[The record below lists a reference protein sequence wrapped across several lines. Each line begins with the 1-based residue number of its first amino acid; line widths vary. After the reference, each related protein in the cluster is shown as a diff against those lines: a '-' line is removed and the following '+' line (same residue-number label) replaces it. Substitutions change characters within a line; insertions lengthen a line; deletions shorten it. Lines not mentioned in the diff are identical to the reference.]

1 MKNQEKKSNMEIKQ
15 EVKFDRRT
23 GIGGSDATRL
33 YEGDWY
39 QLWSE
44 KVGETPPVD
53 LSDVLP
59 VQMGIHT
66 EPFNISW
73 YEKQTGNKVTNQQE
87 FLTHPKYDYMY
98 AHIDGIV
105 QSNYKE
111 VKNGFEG
118 TKEGIL
124 ECKHTNA
131 FSNPQ
136 KCLDK
141 YIAQIQHYMM
151 VSGFNKAYMS
161 VFFGNMKYDI
171 IEVEANE
178 NFQRKLIAA
187 EVLFWYYVKNKKAPP
202 DNVSWETFKIVG
214 EQLDGKHKVLV
225 PLLSRI

>member
-1 MKNQEKKSNMEIKQ
+1 MKKQEKKSNMEIKQ
-15 EVKFDRRT
+15 EIKFDRRT

-44 KVGETPPVD
+44 PAD

-59 VQMGIHT
+59 VQMGVHT

-73 YEKQTGNKVTNQQE
+73 YEKQTGKKVIRQQE
-87 FLTHPKYDYMY
+87 FLTHPKYNYMY
-98 AHIDGIV
+98 AHIDGVVSQLI
-105 QSNYKE
+105 QE
-111 VKNGFEG
+111 KNKNIFPQEA
-118 TKEGIL
+118 IL

-141 YIAQIQHYMM
+141 YIAQIQHYLM

-178 NFQRKLIAA
+178 MFQKKLIAA

-202 DNVSWETFKIVG
+202 DNVSWETFKVIG

>member
-1 MKNQEKKSNMEIKQ
+1 MKKQERKSIMEIKQ
-15 EVKFDRRT
+15 QVKFDRRT

-44 KVGETPPVD
+44 KVGETEPAD

-59 VQMGIHT
+59 VQMGVHT

-73 YEKQTGNKVTNQQE
+73 YEKQTGKKVIRQQE

-98 AHIDGIV
+98 AHIDGVVSQLI
-105 QSNYKE
+105 QEKD
-111 VKNGFEG
+111 KNIFPQEA
-118 TKEGIL
+118 IL

-141 YIAQIQHYMM
+141 YIAQIQHYLM

-178 NFQRKLIAA
+178 MFQKKLIAA

-202 DNVSWETFKIVG
+202 DNVSWETFKVIG

>member
-1 MKNQEKKSNMEIKQ
+1 MKKLNIGAS
-15 EVKFDRRT
+15 FDRNK

-44 KVGETPPVD
+44 KVGETEPAD

-59 VQMGIHT
+59 VQMGVHT

-73 YEKQTGNKVTNQQE
+73 YEKQTGKKVIRQQE

-98 AHIDGIV
+98 AHIDGVVSQLI
-105 QSNYKE
+105 QEKD
-111 VKNGFEG
+111 KNIFPQEA
-118 TKEGIL
+118 IL

-141 YIAQIQHYMM
+141 YIAQIQHYLM

-178 NFQRKLIAA
+178 MFQKKLIAA

-202 DNVSWETFKIVG
+202 DNVSWETFKVIG

>member
-1 MKNQEKKSNMEIKQ
+1 MKKQEKKSNMEIKQ
-15 EVKFDRRT
+15 EIKFDRRT

-44 KVGETPPVD
+44 KVGETEPAD

-59 VQMGIHT
+59 VQMGVHT

-73 YEKQTGNKVTNQQE
+73 YEKQTGKKVIRQQE

-98 AHIDGIV
+98 AHIDGVVSQLI
-105 QSNYKE
+105 QEKD
-111 VKNGFEG
+111 KNIFPQEA
-118 TKEGIL
+118 IL

-178 NFQRKLIAA
+178 MFQKKLIAA

-202 DNVSWETFKIVG
+202 DNVSWETFKVIG
-214 EQLDGKHKVLV
+214 EQLNGKHKVLV

>member
-1 MKNQEKKSNMEIKQ
+1 MKQERKLNMEIKQ
-15 EVKFDRRT
+15 EAKFDRRT

-44 KVGETPPVD
+44 KVGETPPAD

-59 VQMGIHT
+59 VQMGVAT
-66 EPFNISW
+66 ENFNISW
-73 YEKQTGNKVTNQQE
+73 FIKQTGYEVIRQQD
-87 FLTHPKYDYMY
+87 FLKHPKYDYMY
-98 AHIDGIV
+98 AHIDGV
-105 QSNYKE
+105 VRWQYTENA
-111 VKNGFEG
+111 
-118 TKEGIL
+118 IL

-141 YIAQIQHYMM
+141 YIAQIQHYLM
-151 VSGFNKAYMS
+151 VSGFKKAYMS

-178 NFQRKLIAA
+178 KFQTKLTAA
-187 EVLFWYYVKNKKAPP
+187 EVLFWYYVKNKKTPP
-202 DNVSWETFKIVG
+202 DTISWETFKAVG
-214 EQLDGKHKVLV
+214 ENLNGKHKVLV

>member
-1 MKNQEKKSNMEIKQ
+1 MKKQEKKSTMEIKQ
-15 EVKFDRRT
+15 EIKFDRRT

-73 YEKQTGNKVTNQQE
+73 YEKQTGKKVIRQQE

-98 AHIDGIV
+98 AHIDGVVSQLI
-105 QSNYKE
+105 QEKD
-111 VKNGFEG
+111 KNIFPQEA
-118 TKEGIL
+118 IL

>member
-1 MKNQEKKSNMEIKQ
+1 MKKQEKKSNMEIKQ

-59 VQMGIHT
+59 VQMGVHT

-73 YEKQTGNKVTNQQE
+73 YEKQTGNVVTRQQE
-87 FLTHPKYDYMY
+87 FLKHPKYDYMY
-98 AHIDGIV
+98 AHIDGVVTTPNDLALI
-105 QSNYKE
+105 E
-111 VKNGFEG
+111 D
-118 TKEGIL
+118 GIL

>member
-1 MKNQEKKSNMEIKQ
+1 MKKQEKKSNMEIKQ
-15 EVKFDRRT
+15 EIKFDRRT

-59 VQMGIHT
+59 VQMGVHT

-73 YEKQTGNKVTNQQE
+73 YEKQTGNAVTRQQE

-98 AHIDGIV
+98 AHIDGVVEGDI
-105 QSNYKE
+105 
-111 VKNGFEG
+111 GFEH
-118 TKEGIL
+118 GIL

-141 YIAQIQHYMM
+141 YIAQIQHYLM
-151 VSGFNKAYMS
+151 VSGFKKAYMS
-161 VFFGNMKYDI
+161 VFFGNMKYEI

-178 NFQRKLIAA
+178 KFQTKLTAA
-187 EVLFWYYVKNKKAPP
+187 EVLFWYYVKNKKTPP
-202 DNVSWETFKIVG
+202 DTISWETFKAVG
-214 EQLDGKHKVLV
+214 ENLNGKHKVLV

>member
-1 MKNQEKKSNMEIKQ
+1 MKKQERKSIMEIKQ
-15 EVKFDRRT
+15 QVKFDRRT

-44 KVGETPPVD
+44 KVGETEPAD

-59 VQMGIHT
+59 VQMGVHT
-66 EPFNISW
+66 EPFNITW
-73 YEKQTGNKVTNQQE
+73 YEKQTGKKVIRQQE

-98 AHIDGIV
+98 AHIDGVDSQLI
-105 QSNYKE
+105 QEKD
-111 VKNGFEG
+111 KNIFPQEA
-118 TKEGIL
+118 IL

-178 NFQRKLIAA
+178 MFQKKLIAA

-202 DNVSWETFKIVG
+202 DNVSWETFKVIG

>member
-1 MKNQEKKSNMEIKQ
+1 MKKQEKKSIMEIKQ

-73 YEKQTGNKVTNQQE
+73 YEKQTGKKVIRQQE

-98 AHIDGIV
+98 AHIDGV
-105 QSNYKE
+105 VRWQYTENA
-111 VKNGFEG
+111 
-118 TKEGIL
+118 IL

-178 NFQRKLIAA
+178 MFQKKLIAA

-202 DNVSWETFKIVG
+202 DNVSWETFKVIG

>member
-1 MKNQEKKSNMEIKQ
+1 MKKQERKSIMEIKQ
-15 EVKFDRRT
+15 QVKFDRRT

-44 KVGETPPVD
+44 KVGETEPAD

-59 VQMGIHT
+59 VQMGVHT

-73 YEKQTGNKVTNQQE
+73 YEKQTGKKVIRQQE

-98 AHIDGIV
+98 AHIDGVVSQLI
-105 QSNYKE
+105 QEKD
-111 VKNGFEG
+111 KNIFPQEA
-118 TKEGIL
+118 IL

-178 NFQRKLIAA
+178 MFQKKLIAA

-202 DNVSWETFKIVG
+202 DNVSWETFKVIG

>member
-1 MKNQEKKSNMEIKQ
+1 MKQERKLNMEIKQ
-15 EVKFDRRT
+15 EAKFDRRT

-44 KVGETPPVD
+44 KVGETPPAD

-59 VQMGIHT
+59 VQMGVAT
-66 EPFNISW
+66 ENFNISW
-73 YEKQTGNKVTNQQE
+73 FIKQTGNKVIRQQD
-87 FLTHPKYDYMY
+87 FLKHPKYDYMY
-98 AHIDGIV
+98 AHIDGVVSQLI
-105 QSNYKE
+105 QEKD
-111 VKNGFEG
+111 KNIFPQEA
-118 TKEGIL
+118 IL

-141 YIAQIQHYMM
+141 YIAQIQHYLM

-178 NFQRKLIAA
+178 MFQKKLIAA

-202 DNVSWETFKIVG
+202 DNVSWETFKVIG

>member
-1 MKNQEKKSNMEIKQ
+1 MKKQERKSIMEIKQ
-15 EVKFDRRT
+15 QVKFDRRT

-44 KVGETPPVD
+44 KVGETEPAD

-59 VQMGIHT
+59 VQMGVHT
-66 EPFNISW
+66 EPFNITW
-73 YEKQTGNKVTNQQE
+73 YEKQTGKKVIRQQE

-98 AHIDGIV
+98 AHIDGVVSQLI
-105 QSNYKE
+105 QEKD
-111 VKNGFEG
+111 KNIFPQEA
-118 TKEGIL
+118 IL

-178 NFQRKLIAA
+178 MFQKKLIAA

-202 DNVSWETFKIVG
+202 DNVSWETFKVIG

>member
-1 MKNQEKKSNMEIKQ
+1 MEIKQ
-15 EVKFDRRT
+15 EAKFDRRT

-44 KVGETPPVD
+44 KVGETPPAD

-59 VQMGIHT
+59 VQMGVAT
-66 EPFNISW
+66 ENFNISW
-73 YEKQTGNKVTNQQE
+73 YKKQTGYNVIRQQD
-87 FLTHPKYDYMY
+87 FLKHPKYDYMY
-98 AHIDGIV
+98 AHIDGVVLKQNDDFIRPK
-105 QSNYKE
+105 QE
-111 VKNGFEG
+111 ELGL
-118 TKEGIL
+118 L

-141 YIAQIQHYMM
+141 YIAQIQHYLM
-151 VSGFNKAYMS
+151 VSGFKKAYMS
-161 VFFGNMKYDI
+161 VFFGNMKYEI

-178 NFQRKLIAA
+178 KFQTKLTAA
-187 EVLFWYYVKNKKAPP
+187 EVLFWYYVKNKKTPP
-202 DNVSWETFKIVG
+202 DTISWETFKAVG
-214 EQLDGKHKVLV
+214 ENLNGKHKVLV

>member
-1 MKNQEKKSNMEIKQ
+1 MKQERKLNMEIKQ
-15 EVKFDRRT
+15 EAKFDRRT

-44 KVGETPPVD
+44 KVGETPPAD

-59 VQMGIHT
+59 VQMGVAT
-66 EPFNISW
+66 ENFNISW
-73 YEKQTGNKVTNQQE
+73 YEKQTGNVVTYCQQ
-87 FLTHPKYDYMY
+87 FLQHPKYDYMY
-98 AHIDGIV
+98 AHIDGVI
-105 QSNYKE
+105 NTANNKALTE
-111 VKNGFEG
+111 DA
-118 TKEGIL
+118 IL

-141 YIAQIQHYMM
+141 YIAQIQHYLM
-151 VSGFNKAYMS
+151 VSGFKKAYMS
-161 VFFGNMKYDI
+161 VFFGNMKYEI

-178 NFQRKLIAA
+178 KFQTKLTAA
-187 EVLFWYYVKNKKAPP
+187 EVLFWYYVKNKKTPP
-202 DNVSWETFKIVG
+202 DTISWETFKAVG
-214 EQLDGKHKVLV
+214 ENLNGKHKVLV

>member
-1 MKNQEKKSNMEIKQ
+1 MKKQERKSIMEIKQ
-15 EVKFDRRT
+15 QVKFDRRT

-44 KVGETPPVD
+44 KVGETEPAD

-59 VQMGIHT
+59 VQMGVHT

-73 YEKQTGNKVTNQQE
+73 YEKQTGKKVIRQQE

-98 AHIDGIV
+98 AHIDGVVSQLI
-105 QSNYKE
+105 QEKD
-111 VKNGFEG
+111 KNIFPQEA
-118 TKEGIL
+118 IL

-141 YIAQIQHYMM
+141 YIAQIQHYLM

-178 NFQRKLIAA
+178 MFQKKLIAA

-202 DNVSWETFKIVG
+202 DNVTWETFKVIG

>member
-1 MKNQEKKSNMEIKQ
+1 MKKQERKSIMEIKQ
-15 EVKFDRRT
+15 QVKFDRRT

-44 KVGETPPVD
+44 KVGETEPAD

-59 VQMGIHT
+59 VQMGVHT

-73 YEKQTGNKVTNQQE
+73 YEKQTGNKVTNQQD
-87 FLTHPKYDYMY
+87 FLTHPKYNYMY

-105 QSNYKE
+105 PQLIQEKD
-111 VKNGFEG
+111 KNIFPQEA
-118 TKEGIL
+118 IL

-178 NFQRKLIAA
+178 MFQKKLIAA

-202 DNVSWETFKIVG
+202 DNVSWETFKVIG
-214 EQLDGKHKVLV
+214 EQLNGKHKVLV

>member
-1 MKNQEKKSNMEIKQ
+1 MKKE
-15 EVKFDRRT
+15 FDRT
-23 GIGGSDATRL
+23 KGIGGSDATRL

-59 VQMGIHT
+59 VQMGVHT

-73 YEKQTGNKVTNQQE
+73 YQKQTGNVVTRQQE
-87 FLTHPKYDYMY
+87 YLVHPKYDYIY
-98 AHIDGIV
+98 AHIDGV
-105 QSNYKE
+105 VTTPKE
-111 VKNGFEG
+111 VFVGFNDTALIEDG
-118 TKEGIL
+118 LL

-141 YIAQIQHYMM
+141 YIAQIQHYLM

-161 VFFGNMKYDI
+161 IFFGNMKYEI
-171 IEVEANE
+171 VEVEANKK
-178 NFQRKLIAA
+178 FQLKLLAA
-187 EVLFWYYVKNKKAPP
+187 EVLFWYFVKNKKAPP
-202 DNVSWETFKIVG
+202 DNVSWDTFKQVG
-214 EQLDGKHKVLV
+214 EDLNGKDKVLI

>member
-1 MKNQEKKSNMEIKQ
+1 MKKQEKKSNMEIKQ
-15 EVKFDRRT
+15 EIKFDRRT

-44 KVGETPPVD
+44 KVGETEPAD

-59 VQMGIHT
+59 VQMGVHT

-73 YEKQTGNKVTNQQE
+73 YEKQTGKKVIRQQE
-87 FLTHPKYDYMY
+87 FLTHPKYNYMY
-98 AHIDGIV
+98 AHIDGVVSQLI
-105 QSNYKE
+105 QEKD
-111 VKNGFEG
+111 KNIFPQEA
-118 TKEGIL
+118 IL

-141 YIAQIQHYMM
+141 YIAQIQHYLM
-151 VSGFNKAYMS
+151 VSGFKKAYMS

-178 NFQRKLIAA
+178 MFQKKLMAA

-202 DNVSWETFKIVG
+202 DNVSWETFKVIG

>member
-1 MKNQEKKSNMEIKQ
+1 MKKQEKKSNMEIKQ
-15 EVKFDRRT
+15 EIKFDRQT

-44 KVGETPPVD
+44 KVGETEPAD

-59 VQMGIHT
+59 VQMGVHT
-66 EPFNISW
+66 EPFNITW
-73 YEKQTGNKVTNQQE
+73 YEKQTGKKVIRQQE

-98 AHIDGIV
+98 AHIDGVVSQLI
-105 QSNYKE
+105 QEKD
-111 VKNGFEG
+111 KNIFPQEA
-118 TKEGIL
+118 IL

-178 NFQRKLIAA
+178 MFQKKLIAA

-202 DNVSWETFKIVG
+202 DNVSWETFKVIG
-214 EQLDGKHKVLV
+214 EQLNGKHKVLV

>member
-1 MKNQEKKSNMEIKQ
+1 MKKQEKKSNMEIKQ
-15 EVKFDRRT
+15 EIKFDRRT

-44 KVGETPPVD
+44 KVGETEPAD

-59 VQMGIHT
+59 VQMGVHT
-66 EPFNISW
+66 EPFNINW
-73 YEKQTGNKVTNQQE
+73 FIKQTGYEVTRQQE
-87 FLTHPKYDYMY
+87 FLTHPKYNYMY
-98 AHIDGIV
+98 AHIDGV
-105 QSNYKE
+105 VENTDCS
-111 VKNGFEG
+111 FA
-118 TKEGIL
+118 IL

-141 YIAQIQHYMM
+141 YIAQIQHYLM

-178 NFQRKLIAA
+178 MFQKKLIAA

-202 DNVSWETFKIVG
+202 DNVSWETFKVIG

>member
-1 MKNQEKKSNMEIKQ
+1 MKKQEKKSNMEIKQ
-15 EVKFDRRT
+15 EIKFDRRT

-44 KVGETPPVD
+44 KVGETEPAD

-59 VQMGIHT
+59 VQMGVHT

-73 YEKQTGNKVTNQQE
+73 YEKQTGKKVIRQQE
-87 FLTHPKYDYMY
+87 FLTHPKYNYMY
-98 AHIDGIV
+98 AHIDGVVSQLI
-105 QSNYKE
+105 QEKD
-111 VKNGFEG
+111 KNIFPQEA
-118 TKEGIL
+118 IL

-141 YIAQIQHYMM
+141 YIAQIQHYIM

-178 NFQRKLIAA
+178 MFQKKLIAA

-202 DNVSWETFKIVG
+202 DNVSWETFKVIG

>member
-1 MKNQEKKSNMEIKQ
+1 MKQERKLNMEIKQ
-15 EVKFDRRT
+15 EAKFDRRT

-44 KVGETPPVD
+44 KVGETPPAD

-59 VQMGIHT
+59 VQMGVAT
-66 EPFNISW
+66 ENFNISW
-73 YEKQTGNKVTNQQE
+73 FIKQTGYEVIRQQD
-87 FLTHPKYDYMY
+87 FLKHPKYDYMY
-98 AHIDGIV
+98 AHIDGV
-105 QSNYKE
+105 VRWQYTENA
-111 VKNGFEG
+111 
-118 TKEGIL
+118 IL

-141 YIAQIQHYMM
+141 YIAQIQHYLM

-178 NFQRKLIAA
+178 MFQKKLIAA
-187 EVLFWYYVKNKKAPP
+187 EVLFWYYVKNKKAQP
-202 DNVSWETFKIVG
+202 DNVTWETFKVIG